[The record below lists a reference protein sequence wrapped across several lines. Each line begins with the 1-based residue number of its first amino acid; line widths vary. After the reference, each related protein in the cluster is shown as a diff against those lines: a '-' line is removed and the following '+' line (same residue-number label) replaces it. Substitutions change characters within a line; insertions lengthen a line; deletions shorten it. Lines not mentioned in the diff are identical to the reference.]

1 MVRQPAAE
9 VDCESTKAAPRP
21 VFDKVIP
28 IGRGSS
34 CEWAKLI
41 NKLRRVG
48 LESQAQR
55 LQMAVNTLPPGERW
69 GLPAEAFTA
78 DSQET

>member
-1 MVRQPAAE
+1 MVREPAGE
-9 VDCESTKAAPRP
+9 VDCESAKLEPRP

-28 IGRGSS
+28 IDRGLS

-48 LESQAQR
+48 LESQARR
-55 LQMAVNTLPPGERW
+55 LQMAVNMLPPEERR
-69 GLPAEAFTA
+69 GLPAGPFTA
-78 DSQET
+78 DSRET